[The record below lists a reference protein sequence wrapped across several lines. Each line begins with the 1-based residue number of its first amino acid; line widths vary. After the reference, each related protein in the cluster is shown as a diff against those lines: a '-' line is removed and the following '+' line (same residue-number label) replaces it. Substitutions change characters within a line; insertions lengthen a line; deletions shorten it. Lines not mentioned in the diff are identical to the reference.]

1 MRNLRWGVNKMGGA
15 LFWSA
20 AALALLAAF
29 CWAQNNWIVTKRY
42 VLYSRRIQ
50 APMRIVQLSDLHGKR
65 FGRQNRRLLGKI
77 QRLSL
82 IHISGQF
89 GKRKNAKVKSRSEST
104 VQAVACTFL
113 KAGLG
118 LESAQ
123 RAQRGEKHD
132 RKRK

>member
-15 LFWSA
+15 LFWGA

-77 QRLSL
+77 QRQKPDL
-82 IHISGQF
+82 IAFTGDF
-89 GKRKNAKVKSRSEST
+89 A
-104 VQAVACTFL
+104 
-113 KAGLG
+113 
-118 LESAQ
+118 
-123 RAQRGEKHD
+123 D
-132 RKRK
+132 RFRLPLDAAYALMEQLVRIAPVVYCPGNHE